1 MTFRSPWASPLYRA
15 GVATARRL
23 CRLAGRDDA
32 PLIRRLVAA
41 QNARVRRHVARHPV
55 RSVLLILPRCLGR
68 SGCPVDVRGDLAV
81 CADCRRCPLGEVARL
96 AARPGVRALVAFRS
110 HHAFAMARAER
121 PDLIVASAC
130 EDRLVKALR
139 SVPEIPALLAPLT
152 GLARP
157 CVGAEFDLA
166 WVADQVR
173 AALGAAGDD
182 ADAPSPAVTADDRPH
197 PPGAACRAG

>member
-1 MTFRSPWASPLYRA
+1 MTFRSPWASPLYRV
-15 GVATARRL
+15 GVAACRRL
-23 CRLAGRDDA
+23 CRLAGRDDG

-41 QNARVRRHVARHPV
+41 QNRRVRRHVARHPV
-55 RSVLLILPRCLGR
+55 RSVLLILPRCIR
-68 SGCPVDVRGDLAV
+68 RPGCPVDVRGDLAA

-96 AARPGVRALVAFRS
+96 ASRRGVRALVAFRS

-139 SVPEIPALLAPLT
+139 SLPEVPALLAPLT
-152 GLARP
+152 GMTRP
-157 CVGAEFDLA
+157 CVDAEFDLA
-166 WVADQVR
+166 WVTQQVR
-173 AALGAAGDD
+173 AALGPADGD
-182 ADAPSPAVTADDRPH
+182 ATAPSATVTDDDRPH